1 MSYTVTRGIQKENAS
16 RNELADRTHFHRNDS
31 HTDDLDVDASN
42 GVKYDLLGEIAQA
55 ATITRRC
62 AARILKSIRPD
73 RFLMFR
79 DNPEQFIARVGRLI
93 VQEKANMVVDHICYD
108 RIEGGYDSSIFT
120 KGGNNRDEAEGY
132 QASKCVQDWVF
143 PDGRI
148 ESDFAKDLDNAAEV
162 AVYAKLPR
170 GFQIPTPVGNYAPD
184 WAVAFRDDSGLKHLF
199 FVAET
204 KGTMDSFELRGIE
217 DSKIACAKRLFNELD
232 LADGARYEQAT
243 TYQTLLDEVKALQ

>member
-120 KGGNNRDEAEGY
+120 KGGNNRDEPKAIRRLSACRTGC
-132 QASKCVQDWVF
+132 SPMQDRKRF
-143 PDGRI
+143 RQG
-148 ESDFAKDLDNAAEV
+148 
-162 AVYAKLPR
+162 PR
-170 GFQIPTPVGNYAPD
+170 
-184 WAVAFRDDSGLKHLF
+184 
-199 FVAET
+199 
-204 KGTMDSFELRGIE
+204 
-217 DSKIACAKRLFNELD
+217 
-232 LADGARYEQAT
+232 
-243 TYQTLLDEVKALQ
+243 